1 MDPNLNV
8 RHRSRQHG
16 LVFSIVLI
24 LAGVVFLGVN
34 TGFLPTEY
42 KPLFFSWPIWVIF
55 AGLYCLLNRSFH
67 NAIFLLTIGIFF
79 IIPQISQSNPALGIP
94 ADFTHLYWPVLL
106 IVAGVYIA
114 LSRLFWSSWFHHSH
128 YHGKCDSHRWG
139 SYNKWDSEDGCIHV
153 NSSFESRKNIV
164 LDPVFKGGDVECNFG
179 EIILDLRKTSLPEGK
194 TKLYIKI
201 SFGSVIIIVPDGWNV
216 EVRGE
221 SMFGNF
227 NDDRIA
233 PSYNPN
239 ENRTLVIDGKC
250 SFGECKLRD

>member
-1 MDPNLNV
+1 MNQNLNV
-8 RHRSRQHG
+8 RHRPKQHG
-16 LVFSIVLI
+16 LVFSIILI

-55 AGLYCLLNRSFH
+55 VGLYSLLNRSFH
-67 NAIFLLTIGIFF
+67 NAFFLLTIGIFF
-79 IIPQISQSNPALGIP
+79 IIPQVGQSNPALGIP
-94 ADFTHLYWPVLL
+94 VDFTHLYWPALL
-106 IVAGVYIA
+106 IIAGIYIA
-114 LSRLFWSSWFHHSH
+114 LSRLFWPSCFHHSH
-128 YHGKCDSHRWG
+128 YHEKCKPNRWC
-139 SYNKWDSEDGCIHV
+139 SYNKWENEDGLIHV
-153 NSSFESRKNIV
+153 SSSFESRKNIV

-179 EIILDLRKTSLPEGK
+179 EIILDLRKTTLPEGK

-201 SFGSVIIIVPDGWNV
+201 SFGSIVIILPDGWNI

-227 NDDRIA
+227 NDDRIS

-239 ENRTLVIDGKC
+239 DIKTLVIDGKC